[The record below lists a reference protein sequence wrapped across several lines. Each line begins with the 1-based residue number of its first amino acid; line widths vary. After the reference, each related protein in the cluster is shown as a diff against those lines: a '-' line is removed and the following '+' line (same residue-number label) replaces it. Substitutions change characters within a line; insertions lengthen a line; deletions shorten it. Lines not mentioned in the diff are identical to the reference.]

1 MLVTQAINIQ
11 FFERRLGEGL
21 SGRRKGVVRHPEL
34 KGVTVY
40 QAIREELTR
49 TSLAHFQLGH
59 DFIDLVSCWDRFF
72 EIQQNEMV
80 KFGKDFVENGID
92 QMAARWVDDSE
103 MSDSLRKTAHAVRE
117 TLKAL
122 KGKIDEIYMNTPAPN
137 YRPTTY

>member
-1 MLVTQAINIQ
+1 MFASQSINTYSSQVIAVYNYQ
-11 FFERRLGEGL
+11 NSDDVFKRII
-21 SGRRKGVVRHPEL
+21 
-34 KGVTVY
+34 TVY

-72 EIQQNEMV
+72 EMQQNEMV

>member
-1 MLVTQAINIQ
+1 LFASQSINTYSSQVIAVYNYQ
-11 FFERRLGEGL
+11 NSDDVFKRII
-21 SGRRKGVVRHPEL
+21 
-34 KGVTVY
+34 TVY

-72 EIQQNEMV
+72 EFQQNEMV
-80 KFGKDFVENGID
+80 KFGKDFVENGIEK
-92 QMAARWVDDSE
+92 MAARWVDDSE